1 MRVTAASLWFLLALP
16 VAAADA
22 PALWRFDP
30 LASQAQFRVH
40 LRMAIPAEGRFK
52 SIQGEIRPLPEQKL
66 SVRVQLDAREL
77 VMGGPAWI
85 QRVTHSADFLDSAA
99 HPEIR
104 FQSLPFSSQVLVSGG
119 DIVGMLTLR
128 ELSKPVTFR
137 VLPTQ
142 CRQPG
147 IACPISASGTLNRH
161 DFGMHA
167 YRWSLR
173 DEVVVGFQLKF
184 ADDH

>member
-1 MRVTAASLWFLLALP
+1 MHAGWACLSALLALP

-22 PALWRFDP
+22 PPLWRLDP

-40 LRMAIPAEGRFK
+40 LRLAIPAEGRFK
-52 SIQGEIRPLPEQKL
+52 RIQGEIRPLPDQKL

-104 FQSLPFSSQVLVSGG
+104 FQSLPFSPQVLVSGG
-119 DIVGMLTLR
+119 DIAGTLTLR
-128 ELSKPVTFR
+128 ERSHPVTFR

-147 IACPISASGTLNRH
+147 IGCPISASGTLNRH

-184 ADDH
+184 AADH

>member
-1 MRVTAASLWFLLALP
+1 MRAGWACLSALLGLP

-22 PALWRFDP
+22 PPLWRIDP

-40 LRMAIPAEGRFK
+40 LRIGIPAEGRFK
-52 SIQGEIRPLPEQKL
+52 SIQGEIQLLPDQEL

-77 VMGGPAWI
+77 AMGGPAWI
-85 QRVTHSADFLDSAA
+85 QKATHSPAFLDSAN
-99 HPEIR
+99 HPDIR

-119 DIVGMLTLR
+119 SITGMLTLR
-128 ELSKPVTFR
+128 DVSKPVTFT

-147 IACPISASGTLNRH
+147 WTCPISASGTLDRH

-184 ADDH
+184 AHDH

>member
-1 MRVTAASLWFLLALP
+1 MRAGWACLCALLALP
-16 VAAADA
+16 AAAADA
-22 PALWRFDP
+22 PPLWRLDP

-40 LRMAIPAEGRFK
+40 LRMGIPAEGRFK
-52 SIQGEIRPLPEQKL
+52 SIQGDIHPLPDQKL

-77 VMGGPAWI
+77 AMGGPAWI
-85 QRVTHSADFLDSAA
+85 QKATHSPAFLDTAK

-104 FQSLPFSSQVLVSGG
+104 FQSVPFSSQVLVSGG
-119 DIVGMLTLR
+119 SITGMLTLR
-128 ELSKPVTFR
+128 DVSKPVTFT

-147 IACPISASGTLNRH
+147 WTCPISASGTLDRH

-184 ADDH
+184 ANDH

>member
-1 MRVTAASLWFLLALP
+1 MRAAAASLWLLLALP
-16 VAAADA
+16 AASADA
-22 PALWRFDP
+22 PALRHFDP

-52 SIQGEIRPLPEQKL
+52 RIQGEVQPLPDQKL
-66 SVRVQLDAREL
+66 GVRVQLDAREL

-104 FQSLPFSSQVLVSGG
+104 FQSLPFSPQVLVSGG
-119 DIVGMLTLR
+119 DIAGTLTLR

>member
-1 MRVTAASLWFLLALP
+1 MRVAAASLWLMLALP

-22 PALWRFDP
+22 PALRHFDP
-30 LASQAQFRVH
+30 PASQAQFRVY
-40 LRMAIPAEGRFK
+40 LRLAIPAEGRFK
-52 SIQGEIRPLPEQKL
+52 NIQGEIRPLPDQKL

-77 VMGGPAWI
+77 AMGGPAWI
-85 QRVTHSADFLDSAA
+85 QKVTQSPAFLDSATY
-99 HPEIR
+99 PEIR

-128 ELSKPVTFR
+128 EISKPVTFR

-147 IACPISASGTLNRH
+147 TACPISASGTLNRH
-161 DFGMHA
+161 DFGIHA

-173 DEVVVGFQLKF
+173 GEVEVGFQLKF
-184 ADDH
+184 ADDR

>member
-1 MRVTAASLWFLLALP
+1 MRAGWACLSALLALP

-22 PALWRFDP
+22 PPLWRIDP

-40 LRMAIPAEGRFK
+40 LRMGIPAEGRFK
-52 SIQGEIRPLPEQKL
+52 SIEGEIRPLPEQKL

-85 QRVTHSADFLDSAA
+85 QKSTHSKDFLDSARY
-99 HPEIR
+99 PDIR
-104 FQSLPFSSQVLVSGG
+104 FQSQPFSSQVLVSGG
-119 DIVGMLTLR
+119 SISGMLTLR
-128 ELSKPVTFR
+128 DVSQPVTFT

-147 IACPISASGTLNRH
+147 WTCPISASGTLNRH

-173 DEVVVGFQLKF
+173 DEVMVAFQLKF
-184 ADDH
+184 AHDH

>member
-1 MRVTAASLWFLLALP
+1 MHAGWACLSALLALP

-22 PALWRFDP
+22 PPLWHLDP

-40 LRMAIPAEGRFK
+40 LRLAIPAEGRFK
-52 SIQGEIRPLPEQKL
+52 RIQGEIRPLPDQKL

-85 QRVTHSADFLDSAA
+85 QKVTHSPAFLDSAA

-104 FQSLPFSSQVLVSGG
+104 FQSLPFSPQVLVSGG
-119 DIVGMLTLR
+119 DIAGTLTLR